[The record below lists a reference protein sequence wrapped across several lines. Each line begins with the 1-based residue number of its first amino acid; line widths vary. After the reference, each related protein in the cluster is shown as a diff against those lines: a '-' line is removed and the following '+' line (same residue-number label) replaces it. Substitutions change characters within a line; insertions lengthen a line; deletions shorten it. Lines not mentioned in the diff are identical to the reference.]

1 MEEHG
6 RKQLRVFSFEQ
17 HIILSF
23 TRGIHRTM
31 KKLFALAAVLALLVS
46 ASAFAGTFTL
56 PKAGIDFTLPDS
68 WQPSDS
74 KLGTMFVSP
83 GSDMVIFFG
92 ETNSEAGL
100 DGAMELVEQVVS
112 EVLTD
117 IELGEDTEHD
127 INGIQVSG
135 VPAGESVSPSGQIQ
149 QPITS
154 ETITLAVTAT
164 LAEAIT
170 VPTVPGAGGGAAPG
184 GPGGMGPE
192 EMMPGAPGMG
202 PGPGEPG
209 MGPGPG
215 GPPPP
220 DADPGGAG
228 DV

>member
-1 MEEHG
+1 MYLLRKKMEEHG

-127 INGIQVSG
+127 INGIQVFALEGTGKSDG
-135 VPAGESVSPSGQIQ
+135 ANAFVSISI
-149 QPITS
+149 
-154 ETITLAVTAT
+154 LN
-164 LAEAIT
+164 AEGDSLGIM
-170 VPTVPGAGGGAAPG
+170 VSFGDEGADQKNAADLQALVG
-184 GPGGMGPE
+184 SLKI
-192 EMMPGAPGMG
+192 AQ
-202 PGPGEPG
+202 
-209 MGPGPG
+209 
-215 GPPPP
+215 
-220 DADPGGAG
+220 
-228 DV
+228 

>member
-17 HIILSF
+17 HIIISF

-31 KKLFALAAVLALLVS
+31 KKLFALAAVLALALLVS
-46 ASAFAGTFTL
+46 ASAFAGTYTL

-127 INGIQVSG
+127 INGIQVFALEGTGKSDG
-135 VPAGESVSPSGQIQ
+135 ANAFVSISI
-149 QPITS
+149 
-154 ETITLAVTAT
+154 LN
-164 LAEAIT
+164 AEGDSLGIM
-170 VPTVPGAGGGAAPG
+170 VSFGDEGADQKNAADLQALVG
-184 GPGGMGPE
+184 SLKI
-192 EMMPGAPGMG
+192 AQ
-202 PGPGEPG
+202 
-209 MGPGPG
+209 
-215 GPPPP
+215 
-220 DADPGGAG
+220 
-228 DV
+228 

>member
-31 KKLFALAAVLALLVS
+31 KKLFALAAVLALALLVS
-46 ASAFAGTFTL
+46 ASAFAGTYTL

-127 INGIQVSG
+127 INGIQVFALEGTGKSDG
-135 VPAGESVSPSGQIQ
+135 ANAFVSISI
-149 QPITS
+149 
-154 ETITLAVTAT
+154 LN
-164 LAEAIT
+164 AEGDSLGIM
-170 VPTVPGAGGGAAPG
+170 VSFGDEGADQKNAADLQALVG
-184 GPGGMGPE
+184 SLKI
-192 EMMPGAPGMG
+192 AQ
-202 PGPGEPG
+202 
-209 MGPGPG
+209 
-215 GPPPP
+215 
-220 DADPGGAG
+220 
-228 DV
+228 

>member
-31 KKLFALAAVLALLVS
+31 KKLFALAAVLALALLVS

-127 INGIQVSG
+127 INGIQVFALEGTGKSDG
-135 VPAGESVSPSGQIQ
+135 ANAFVSISI
-149 QPITS
+149 
-154 ETITLAVTAT
+154 LN
-164 LAEAIT
+164 AEGDSLGIM
-170 VPTVPGAGGGAAPG
+170 VSFGDEGADQKNAADLQALVG
-184 GPGGMGPE
+184 SLKI
-192 EMMPGAPGMG
+192 AQ
-202 PGPGEPG
+202 
-209 MGPGPG
+209 
-215 GPPPP
+215 
-220 DADPGGAG
+220 
-228 DV
+228 

>member
-31 KKLFALAAVLALLVS
+31 KKLFALAAVLALALLVS

-127 INGIQVSG
+127 INGIQVFALEGTGKSDG
-135 VPAGESVSPSGQIQ
+135 ANAFVSISI
-149 QPITS
+149 
-154 ETITLAVTAT
+154 LN
-164 LAEAIT
+164 AEGDSLGIM
-170 VPTVPGAGGGAAPG
+170 VSFGDEGA
-184 GPGGMGPE
+184 
-192 EMMPGAPGMG
+192 
-202 PGPGEPG
+202 
-209 MGPGPG
+209 
-215 GPPPP
+215 
-220 DADPGGAG
+220 DQKNFADLQALVGSLKIAQ
-228 DV
+228 

>member
-17 HIILSF
+17 HIIISF

-31 KKLFALAAVLALLVS
+31 KKLFALAAVLALALLVS

-127 INGIQVSG
+127 INGIQVFALEGTGKSDG
-135 VPAGESVSPSGQIQ
+135 ANAFVSISI
-149 QPITS
+149 
-154 ETITLAVTAT
+154 LN
-164 LAEAIT
+164 AEGDSLGIM
-170 VPTVPGAGGGAAPG
+170 VSFGDEGADQKNAADLQALVG
-184 GPGGMGPE
+184 SLKI
-192 EMMPGAPGMG
+192 AQ
-202 PGPGEPG
+202 
-209 MGPGPG
+209 
-215 GPPPP
+215 
-220 DADPGGAG
+220 
-228 DV
+228 

>member
-1 MEEHG
+1 MEEHE

-31 KKLFALAAVLALLVS
+31 KKLFALAAVLALALLVS

-56 PKAGIDFTLPDS
+56 PKAGIEFTLPDS

-83 GSDMVIFFG
+83 AGDMVIFFG

-100 DGAMELVEQVVS
+100 DGAMEVVEQVVS

-127 INGIQVSG
+127 VNGIQVFALEGTGKSDG
-135 VPAGESVSPSGQIQ
+135 ADAFVSISILNAEGDSLGIMVSFGDAGADQKN
-149 QPITS
+149 
-154 ETITLAVTAT
+154 
-164 LAEAIT
+164 
-170 VPTVPGAGGGAAPG
+170 AADLQALVG
-184 GPGGMGPE
+184 SLKI
-192 EMMPGAPGMG
+192 AQ
-202 PGPGEPG
+202 
-209 MGPGPG
+209 
-215 GPPPP
+215 
-220 DADPGGAG
+220 
-228 DV
+228 

>member
-31 KKLFALAAVLALLVS
+31 KKLFALAAVLALALLVS

-100 DGAMELVEQVVS
+100 DGAMEIVEQVVS
-112 EVLTD
+112 EVMTD

-127 INGIQVSG
+127 INGIQVFALEGTGKSDG
-135 VPAGESVSPSGQIQ
+135 ANAFVSISI
-149 QPITS
+149 
-154 ETITLAVTAT
+154 LN
-164 LAEAIT
+164 AEGDSLGIM
-170 VPTVPGAGGGAAPG
+170 VSFGDEGADQKNAADLQALVG
-184 GPGGMGPE
+184 SLKI
-192 EMMPGAPGMG
+192 AQ
-202 PGPGEPG
+202 
-209 MGPGPG
+209 
-215 GPPPP
+215 
-220 DADPGGAG
+220 
-228 DV
+228 

>member
-17 HIILSF
+17 HIIISF

-31 KKLFALAAVLALLVS
+31 KKLFALAAVLALALLVS

-127 INGIQVSG
+127 INGIQVFALEGTGKSDG
-135 VPAGESVSPSGQIQ
+135 ANAFVSISI
-149 QPITS
+149 
-154 ETITLAVTAT
+154 LN
-164 LAEAIT
+164 AEGDSLGIM
-170 VPTVPGAGGGAAPG
+170 VSFGDEGA
-184 GPGGMGPE
+184 
-192 EMMPGAPGMG
+192 
-202 PGPGEPG
+202 
-209 MGPGPG
+209 
-215 GPPPP
+215 
-220 DADPGGAG
+220 DQKNFADLQALVGSLKIAQ
-228 DV
+228 

>member
-31 KKLFALAAVLALLVS
+31 KKLFALAAVLALALLVS

-92 ETNSEAGL
+92 ETNSEAGR

-127 INGIQVSG
+127 INGIQVFALEGTGKSDG
-135 VPAGESVSPSGQIQ
+135 ANAFVSISI
-149 QPITS
+149 
-154 ETITLAVTAT
+154 LN
-164 LAEAIT
+164 AEGDSLGIM
-170 VPTVPGAGGGAAPG
+170 VSFGDEGADQKNAADLQALVG
-184 GPGGMGPE
+184 SLKI
-192 EMMPGAPGMG
+192 AQ
-202 PGPGEPG
+202 
-209 MGPGPG
+209 
-215 GPPPP
+215 
-220 DADPGGAG
+220 
-228 DV
+228 

>member
-17 HIILSF
+17 HIIISF

-31 KKLFALAAVLALLVS
+31 KKLFALAAVLALALLVS

-117 IELGEDTEHD
+117 IELGEHTEHD
-127 INGIQVSG
+127 INGIQVFALQGTGKSDG
-135 VPAGESVSPSGQIQ
+135 ANAFVSISI
-149 QPITS
+149 
-154 ETITLAVTAT
+154 LN
-164 LAEAIT
+164 AEGDSLGIM
-170 VPTVPGAGGGAAPG
+170 VSFGDEGADQKNAADLQALVG
-184 GPGGMGPE
+184 SLKI
-192 EMMPGAPGMG
+192 AQ
-202 PGPGEPG
+202 
-209 MGPGPG
+209 
-215 GPPPP
+215 
-220 DADPGGAG
+220 
-228 DV
+228 